1 MTYETAKILL
11 ANQDRSFRMLN
22 NLRFTL
28 GDYEYRLTYVGG
40 FAAYVAIDRRKIG
53 KRNFKYYP
61 TVDIHRCR
69 TGSEA
74 LEEIIETIKERL
86 ERES

>member
-1 MTYETAKILL
+1 MTYETAKMLL
-11 ANQDRSFRMLN
+11 TKQDRSLRMLN
-22 NLRFTL
+22 NLRFFL

-40 FAAYVAIDRRKIG
+40 FAAYVAIDRRMIG

-61 TVDIHRCR
+61 TVDIHWCR
-69 TGSEA
+69 TASEA
-74 LEEIIETIKERL
+74 FAEIIETIKERL